1 MLHLFP
7 PPPQYRVHYLSIHTK
22 FLFYNDKFL
31 VDLCSL
37 QKRLV
42 EIGDQVV
49 QINKEE
55 ELFKWEL
62 STYPQIEAISSSMD
76 PYQRLF
82 STVHRWQKAEKKFM
96 DGSFLELNAEDTQAE
111 VTYMYMCII
120 TVMRQISV
128 CNLFMQIMQVKHRSH
143 DINFYHAMCY
153 YA

>member
-1 MLHLFP
+1 MKKKNCVNLTKLALLSLYHL
-7 PPPQYRVHYLSIHTK
+7 I
-22 FLFYNDKFL
+22 FLCF
-31 VDLCSL
+31 SL
-37 QKRLV
+37 QKRLG

-111 VTYMYMCII
+111 VCK
-120 TVMRQISV
+120 R
-128 CNLFMQIMQVKHRSH
+128 LF
-143 DINFYHAMCY
+143 DTW
-153 YA
+153 